1 MTLRELQ
8 ELYYKHPRT
17 FGQLTDAYN
26 KGLTI
31 KIGTTE
37 FNYPFTD
44 FAFRKIVDAGCIIDY
59 FGTSEPIQQ
68 KIKLPELR
76 ATAVI
81 LTQKLSKD
89 IELHVIDKMY
99 NDIES
104 PGCIMWITTTEDNK

>member
-1 MTLRELQ
+1 MTLQKLQ
-8 ELYYKHPRT
+8 ELYYKNPRT

-37 FNYPFTD
+37 FNYPLTD
-44 FAFRKIVDAGCIIDY
+44 FAFRKIIDAGCIIDY
-59 FGTSEPIQQ
+59 FSTSEPIQQ
-68 KIKLPELR
+68 TIKLPELQV
-76 ATAVI
+76 TAVI

-89 IELHVIDKMY
+89 IELHVIDKIH

-104 PGCIMWITTTEDNK
+104 PGHTMWITSTEDYK

>member
-1 MTLRELQ
+1 MTLQELQ
-8 ELYYKHPRT
+8 ELYHKNPRT

-44 FAFRKIVDAGCIIDY
+44 FAFRKIIDAGCIIDY
-59 FGTSEPIQQ
+59 FGTSKSIQQ
-68 KIKLPELR
+68 TIKLPELR

-89 IELHVIDKMY
+89 IELHLIDKTY

-104 PGCIMWITTTEDNK
+104 PGHIMWITSTEDYK